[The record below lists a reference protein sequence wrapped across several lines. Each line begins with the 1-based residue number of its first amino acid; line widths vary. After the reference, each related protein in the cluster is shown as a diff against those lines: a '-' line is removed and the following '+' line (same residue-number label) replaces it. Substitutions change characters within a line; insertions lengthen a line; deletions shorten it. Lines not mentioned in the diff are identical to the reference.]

1 MDPVTLTL
9 LLVFGLLLVYRYSW
23 KSMSHFQQLDLPH
36 ESPLPILGN
45 MTPFM
50 LRRISLFEH
59 LENLYHRFSHVKY
72 FGFYNFVTPVIVIRD
87 LELLTSIT
95 VKNFDHFCDH
105 RGFVDEELDPLLGK
119 NLFSLRGDHWREMRR
134 LLSPTFTSSKMKIMF
149 HLMNDCTNNFTNYIA
164 NNSRRGQ
171 VYDLKEI
178 FGRYTNDIVATC
190 SFGISVDSMNDPQ
203 NEFYAFAKE
212 TINFMSSL
220 SLKFIVGKNFPTLS
234 KLFGIRLF
242 SQSAN
247 RYFLRIVGD
256 TVRMRREKVS
266 DTWLEGQLC
275 K

>member
-23 KSMSHFQQLDLPH
+23 KSMFHFQQLDLPH

-45 MTPFM
+45 MTPFIF
-50 LRRISLFEH
+50 RRISMFEH

-72 FGFYNFVTPVIVIRD
+72 FGFYNFTTPVIVIRD
-87 LELLTSIT
+87 LELLTSVT

-105 RGFVDEELDPLLGK
+105 RGFVDEELDPLSGK
-119 NLFSLRGDHWREMRR
+119 NLFSLRGDQWREMRK
-134 LLSPTFTSSKMKIMF
+134 LLSPTFTSSKMKTMF
-149 HLMNDCTNNFTNYIA
+149 HLMNDCANSFTDHIA

-178 FGRYTNDIVATC
+178 FGRYTNDVVATC
-190 SFGISVDSMNDPQ
+190 SFGISVDSMKDPQ

-220 SLKFIVGKNFPTLS
+220 SLKFFMGKNFPTLS
-234 KLFGIRLF
+234 KLLGIRLF
-242 SQSAN
+242 SESAN

-266 DTWLEGQLC
+266 DTWLEG
-275 K
+275 